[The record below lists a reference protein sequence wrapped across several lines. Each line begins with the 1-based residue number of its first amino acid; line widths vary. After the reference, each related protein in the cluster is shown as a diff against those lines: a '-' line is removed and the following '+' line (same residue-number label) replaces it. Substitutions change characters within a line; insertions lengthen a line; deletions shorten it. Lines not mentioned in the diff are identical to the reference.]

1 MRIRS
6 VTARAVLALAVI
18 SAVTLVSSCAT
29 LPPKAPYLDSRLP
42 VEARVEDLLAQM
54 TLEEKVGQMTQ
65 ANAGSLADPADIEKL
80 ALGSLLSGGDDMP
93 SPNTPTGWADAF
105 DRYQRIALTTRL
117 GIPLLYGVDSVH
129 GFSHSTDTTIFPHN
143 IGLGA
148 ARDPA
153 LVQEIGRVTA
163 LEMAGTGIRWTFSP
177 CLAVVQDERWGR
189 TYESFGESPELV
201 SSMTSLI
208 AGYQG
213 TEPGLPTSLLAT
225 AKHFM
230 GDGGTE
236 GGRDQGNTAGS
247 EEALLAVHLPPYK
260 AALDRGVGAV
270 MISYSSWNG
279 QKMHGSRAFITSL
292 LKEKMGF
299 NGIVVSDWK
308 GINQLNGAYAEQV
321 AAGVNAG
328 IDVAMAPDDYRTFAA
343 TLLNE
348 VRAGSIPLERIDDA
362 VRRILRAKF
371 RMGLFEHPFAARQYL
386 AQAGA
391 PQNRSLARRAVRESV
406 VVLKND
412 GNILPLPRTLKKIL
426 VVGKNA
432 DNLGCQLGGWSITWQ
447 GVSGK
452 ITAGTTILSGIREAV
467 SRNTVVVFDRQGRA
481 VDAAPRDSADSALPQ
496 PAFDVV
502 IAVVGEKP
510 YAEGR
515 GDRSENPG
523 LDDEDNKVLDRLT
536 ASGTPTVTVIVSGRP
551 LVVTKQ
557 LPRWKA
563 LVEAWLPGT
572 EGAGVADVLFGG
584 FKPVGKLPVTWPRT
598 GTAAAR
604 TDPLFPCGYGLT
616 Y

>member
-1 MRIRS
+1 
-6 VTARAVLALAVI
+6 
-18 SAVTLVSSCAT
+18 
-29 LPPKAPYLDSRLP
+29 
-42 VEARVEDLLAQM
+42 
-54 TLEEKVGQMTQ
+54 
-65 ANAGSLADPADIEKL
+65 
-80 ALGSLLSGGDDMP
+80 
-93 SPNTPTGWADAF
+93 
-105 DRYQRIALTTRL
+105 
-117 GIPLLYGVDSVH
+117 VH
-129 GFSHSTDTTIFPHN
+129 GFSHSTGTTIFPHN